1 MRRVPS
7 ILDEACDNEAF
18 PVNEAAFAIS
28 MPEFLYIRGCSQQ
41 HFSPRVAIKACN
53 CLLRR
58 TGAHQFRYP
67 YRSGG

>member
-28 MPEFLYIRGCSQQ
+28 MPEFLYI
-41 HFSPRVAIKACN
+41 
-53 CLLRR
+53 
-58 TGAHQFRYP
+58 
-67 YRSGG
+67 